1 MSVCDEFRTGHF
13 RIPTSSLLYSL
24 SEGPALTKRTF
35 RLTSV
40 RAHSQF
46 HFFKIMIYLSLEN
59 QHRVLLTHDSDAMLS
74 TFCGFNFFCGHLT
87 VL

>member
-13 RIPTSSLLYSL
+13 RIPTSSLPYSL

-46 HFFKIMIYLSLEN
+46 QFSLNNDLFFS
-59 QHRVLLTHDSDAMLS
+59 
-74 TFCGFNFFCGHLT
+74 
-87 VL
+87 